1 MEGNNTNNNWYQ
13 WEHSFDESN
22 VSRIQ
27 NEQKSGIAVDHWNRY
42 SNDIDLMR
50 DLGVS
55 HYRFSIEWSRIEPK
69 KGEYD
74 PEAIAHYRTMCEEMV
89 SKNITPVITL
99 HHFTNPIWFEGMGAF
114 EKEENSAYFLK
125 FCEVIFEELSDI
137 VPIWCTFNEPSVYVA
152 QGYFQGIFPPGKKDP
167 VLAGIVLENMLN
179 THVAVYKKLKS
190 LPNGD
195 KVQIGLVKNIFQ
207 FDPSRRWNLV
217 DWIFSILLNDIYTNE
232 PLKYLKTGK
241 SSFYL
246 PGMVDREISNPDA
259 VKSLDFIGL
268 NYYARLFVKG
278 RIGSKEP
285 FELVQR
291 EGDVLTDM
299 GWPVYPEGF
308 YKALKKVNELGLP
321 IYVTENGIAD
331 ESDKIRPMFIKKYL
345 YAMDKAMSERID
357 VRGYF
362 YWSLMDNFEWAEG
375 YDGKF
380 GLYNVDRVT
389 LERNLREGSKA
400 FIEIVNKKGA
410 DERGYIVSVG
420 DKAPD
425 FEIKYTTGELESLS
439 NLQGKVVIL
448 QFTASWCSVCRMEMP
463 HLEKDIWQT
472 YKNKNVHLIGIDRGE
487 PIETVKRFKKQMKIT
502 YPLALDIDEKIFELY
517 ADRNAGVTRNIVIDQ
532 NGNIVFLTR
541 LFEEQEYNE
550 MLEVIKSLL

>member
-22 VSRIQ
+22 VSRIH
-27 NEQKSGIAVDHWNRY
+27 NEQKSEIAVDHWNQY
-42 SNDIDLMR
+42 SSDIDLMS

-74 PEAIAHYRTMCEEMV
+74 PEAIDHYRTMCEEMV

-99 HHFTNPIWFEGMGAF
+99 HHFTNPIWFEEMGAF

-125 FCEVIFEELSDI
+125 FCEVIFEKFSDI

-195 KVQIGLVKNIFQ
+195 KVKIGLVKNIFQ
-207 FDPSRRWNLV
+207 FDPYRRWNLV
-217 DWIFSILLNDIYTNE
+217 DWMFSILLNDIYTNE

-246 PGMVDREISNPDA
+246 PGMVNREISNPDA

-278 RIGSKEP
+278 RTGPKEP

-331 ESDKIRPMFIKKYL
+331 ESDKIRPMFIKRYL

-380 GLYNVDRVT
+380 GLYNVDRTT
-389 LERNLREGSKA
+389 LERNLRKGSEA
-400 FIEIVNKKGA
+400 FVEIVNKKGA

-425 FEIKYTTGELESLS
+425 FEIKYTTGEVESLS

-448 QFTASWCSVCRMEMP
+448 QFTASWCSVCRIEMP

-502 YPLALDIDEKIFELY
+502 YPLALDTDEKIFELY
-517 ADRNAGVTRNIVIDQ
+517 ADKNAGVTRNIVIDQ

-541 LFEEQEYNE
+541 LFEEKEYNE